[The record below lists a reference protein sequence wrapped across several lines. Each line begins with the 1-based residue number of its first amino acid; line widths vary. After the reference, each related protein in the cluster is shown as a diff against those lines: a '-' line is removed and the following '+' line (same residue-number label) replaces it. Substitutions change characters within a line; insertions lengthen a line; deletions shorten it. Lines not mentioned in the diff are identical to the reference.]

1 MPESIMYRQ
10 YSSRNQ
16 RNKGMKVKHAL
27 QICMFLA
34 VCFWLLYQ
42 VKHSHDKKKEF
53 EESDVDDPLDR
64 GSIGGLIKI
73 GRKDI
78 RPLYQEVVTVNEQ
91 HNQAAEEEETTEVEN
106 NHEED
111 RSPDRKVEV
120 DNEASRDGDDE
131 TDEHEIEKSDREVD
145 QEEDNITDEA
155 GDGGIDSETGKISD
169 DGNGRKQEN
178 SVENGGLDG
187 DDENHE
193 AHEELYKADD
203 ASSAVSHDN
212 HTQTTE
218 NESKFVRSSGH
229 LHENI
234 LELENNENHGEEA
247 NNGQIKERLEV
258 GSGEE
263 SEDANRSSA
272 TDIATNV
279 IAIETKENNLESSEK
294 NPSPNNT
301 LTEASNNHLAAS
313 NGTTDVTTQN
323 PRLSEQNVTE
333 SVPELDHGQ
342 GIVTEDT
349 SAEGSNFE
357 TIALEQANNSTIDV
371 ENHLSYSNSTDHTES
386 INSESNLE
394 DFSKPSN
401 DTDSFTVVRIAR
413 SEHALVD
420 GANTQKNEIISANSV
435 SSDGTDEVLEPAI
448 TGNENPKEVHID
460 STDLSG
466 SANS

>member
-27 QICMFLA
+27 RICVFLA
-34 VCFWLLYQ
+34 VCFWLIYQ

-73 GRKDI
+73 GRKEI

-106 NHEED
+106 NHED
-111 RSPDRKVEV
+111 KKVEL

-131 TDEHEIEKSDREVD
+131 TDEHEIQKSEASRDREVD
-145 QEEDNITDEA
+145 QEEDNITDEV
-155 GDGGIDSETGKISD
+155 GEDGIDSETGEISD

-178 SVENGGLDG
+178 FVENGGHDG

-193 AHEELYKADD
+193 AREELYKADD

-218 NESKFVRSSGH
+218 NESKFVRISGDP
-229 LHENI
+229 HENMF
-234 LELENNENHGEEA
+234 ELENNENHGEKA
-247 NNGQIKERLEV
+247 NKGQIKERLEV
-258 GSGEE
+258 DSGEE
-263 SEDANRSSA
+263 SEDTNRSSA

-279 IAIETKENNLESSEK
+279 LAIEAKVNNLESSEK
-294 NPSPNNT
+294 NPSPNST
-301 LTEASNNHLAAS
+301 LTEAFNDHLAAS
-313 NGTTDVTTQN
+313 NGTIDVTTQN
-323 PRLSEQNVTE
+323 PRLSEQN
-333 SVPELDHGQ
+333 VPELDHGQ

-394 DFSKPSN
+394 DFSIPSN
-401 DTDSFTVVRIAR
+401 DTDSFSDTDSFTVVRITR
-413 SEHALVD
+413 SEHALED
-420 GANTQKNEIISANSV
+420 GANAQKNEIVSANSV
-435 SSDGTDEVLEPAI
+435 SSNGTD
-448 TGNENPKEVHID
+448 GNENPKEVHID
-460 STDLSG
+460 STDFSG

>member
-1 MPESIMYRQ
+1 MYRQ

-27 QICMFLA
+27 RICVCLA
-34 VCFWLLYQ
+34 VCFWLIYQ

-53 EESDVDDPLDR
+53 EENDVDDPLDR
-64 GSIGGLIKI
+64 RSIGGLIKI
-73 GRKDI
+73 GRKEI

-91 HNQAAEEEETTEVEN
+91 HNQAGEEEETTEVEN

-111 RSPDRKVEV
+111 RSPDRNVEL
-120 DNEASRDGDDE
+120 DDKASRDGDDE
-131 TDEHEIEKSDREVD
+131 TDEHEIQKSEASRDREVD
-145 QEEDNITDEA
+145 QEEDNITDEV
-155 GDGGIDSETGKISD
+155 GEDGIDSETGEISD

-178 SVENGGLDG
+178 FVENGGRDG

-193 AHEELYKADD
+193 AREELYKADD

-218 NESKFVRSSGH
+218 NESKFVRISGN
-229 LHENI
+229 LHENMF
-234 LELENNENHGEEA
+234 ELENNESHGEEA

-258 GSGEE
+258 DSGEE
-263 SEDANRSSA
+263 SEDTNRSSA

-279 IAIETKENNLESSEK
+279 MAIEAKENNLESSEK
-294 NPSPNNT
+294 NPSPNST
-301 LTEASNNHLAAS
+301 LTEASNDHLAAS
-313 NGTTDVTTQN
+313 NDTTDVTTQN
-323 PRLSEQNVTE
+323 PRLSEQN
-333 SVPELDHGQ
+333 VPELDHGQ

-357 TIALEQANNSTIDV
+357 AVALEQANNSTIDV
-371 ENHLSYSNSTDHTES
+371 ENHRPYSNSADHTES

-394 DFSKPSN
+394 DFSIPSN
-401 DTDSFTVVRIAR
+401 DTDSFSDTDSFTVVRITR
-413 SEHALVD
+413 SEHSLED
-420 GANTQKNEIISANSV
+420 GANTQKNEIVSANSV
-435 SSDGTDEVLEPAI
+435 SSDGTD
-448 TGNENPKEVHID
+448 GNENPKEVHID
-460 STDLSG
+460 STDFSG